1 MSLLLNL
8 NMKEARSH
16 EILKS
21 KNHLDYDVVEL
32 RVLWDYDS
40 NPEGMIELGLSSHHE
55 YLRIR
60 FIGLS
65 DFTVPTGDLLSA
77 IAVGIFDTSNVPN
90 APAPIRFQ
98 HPKSKTVSDTGSLSF
113 WAQTMILIEH
123 VDGTSA

>member
-1 MSLLLNL
+1 MVFLLDLH
-8 NMKEARSH
+8 MQEARPH

-32 RVLWDYDS
+32 RVVWDYDL
-40 NPEGMIELGLSSHHE
+40 NPKGMIELYLSSHHE

-60 FIGLS
+60 FVDLS

-77 IAVGIFDTSNVPN
+77 IAVGILDTSNVPN

-98 HPKSKTVSDTGSLSF
+98 HPKSKTASDIGGLSF
-113 WAQTMILIEH
+113 WAKTMILVERA
-123 VDGTSA
+123 DGA